1 MNALIKRLARDAAA
15 PVEQMAERL
24 LKKAALF
31 LLAISC
37 LFFASVF
44 LTIALYT
51 FVQTLEGSAIAAL
64 GVGVLYLGVGSI
76 CIIVAMRSSAQSG
89 GAAPDVTA
97 ESRADEPS
105 PAFATNIDGAIAP
118 ILDVL
123 RNGGF
128 ERERLAVEAGAA
140 IAKQLNPF
148 SVVAFAIVSG
158 FILGRV
164 LGGRNRPG
172 GGAA

>member
-31 LLAISC
+31 ALAISC

-51 FVQTLEGSAIAAL
+51 FVQTLEGSVIAAL
-64 GVGVLYLGVGSI
+64 GVGLLYLGVGLTGV
-76 CIIVAMRSSAQSG
+76 IIAMRSSARAGG
-89 GAAPDVTA
+89 GATDAPT
-97 ESRADEPS
+97 ESRADGPS
-105 PAFATNIDGAIAP
+105 PAFAMNIEGAIAP

-123 RNGGF
+123 RAGGF

-140 IAKQLNPF
+140 IAKQLNPY

-158 FILGRV
+158 FILGRL
-164 LGGRNRPG
+164 LGRRDRPS